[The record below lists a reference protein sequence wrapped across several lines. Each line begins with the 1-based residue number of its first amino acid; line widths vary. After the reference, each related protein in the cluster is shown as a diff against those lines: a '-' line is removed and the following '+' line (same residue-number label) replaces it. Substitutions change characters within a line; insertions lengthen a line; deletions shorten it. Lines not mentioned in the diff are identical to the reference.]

1 MNRQTRLDTVVRT
14 LELLRKEVERAFD
27 EGRIDDA
34 VALEERLENDWLR
47 LGTSA
52 RMYWVTEQ
60 RIKEA

>member
-47 LGTSA
+47 LGTNA
-52 RMYWVTEQ
+52 RTYWMTEQ